1 MDASSTAAL
10 VYLTMR
16 ETFHSGDEMVTIT
29 QRESEQIEQAN
40 ASGRTP
46 VVFIHGLWLLA
57 SSWDRWAAVFEQAG
71 YAPLAPGWPDDP
83 ETVEQ
88 ARANPAVLAA
98 KGVVQVADHFA
109 EAIGGLTKK
118 PAIVGHSFG
127 GLIAQI
133 LAGRGLSA
141 ATVAVD
147 PAPFK
152 GVLPLPIAAIRTTLP
167 VLGNPANRGRAVTLS
182 FEQFRYGWANALGE
196 EEARRIYDEFHVAAP
211 GRPIF
216 QAAFA
221 NFNPAAATKADTKN
235 PERGPLLITT
245 GENDHAVPPAMSK
258 AAYKKQRH
266 NPGITEHAVIAG
278 RDHSLTIDDKWREVA
293 DTALA
298 FIKRFA

>member
-1 MDASSTAAL
+1 MA
-10 VYLTMR
+10 
-16 ETFHSGDEMVTIT
+16 TIT
-29 QRESEQIEQAN
+29 QRESEQIERAN
-40 ASGRTP
+40 ATGRTP
-46 VVFIHGLWLLA
+46 VVFIHGLWLLP
-57 SSWDRWAAVFEQAG
+57 SSWDRWASAFEEAG

-88 ARANPAVLAA
+88 ARANPEVFAG

-109 EAIGGLTKK
+109 EVIGGLAKK

-152 GVLPLPIAAIRTTLP
+152 GVLPLPIAAIRTTMP
-167 VLGNPANRGRAVTLS
+167 VLQNPANRGRAVTLT

-196 EEARRIYDEFHVAAP
+196 DEARRIYEEFHVAAP

-221 NFNPAAATKADTKN
+221 NFNPAAETKADTKN

-245 GENDHAVPPAMSK
+245 GENDHAVPPAMSR

-266 NPGITEHAVIAG
+266 NPGTTEHAVIPG

-298 FIKRFA
+298 FVKRFA

>member
-1 MDASSTAAL
+1 MA
-10 VYLTMR
+10 
-16 ETFHSGDEMVTIT
+16 TIT
-29 QRESEQIEQAN
+29 QVEREQIEKAN
-40 ASGRTP
+40 ATGRTP

-57 SSWDRWAAVFEQAG
+57 SSWDRWAAAFEEAG

-83 ETVEQ
+83 ETVEA
-88 ARANPAVLAA
+88 ARTNPEAFAG

-109 EAIGGLTKK
+109 EAIGGLDRK

-182 FEQFRYGWANALGE
+182 FEQFRYGWANAIDE
-196 EEARRIYDEFHVAAP
+196 EQAKRLYEEFHVAAP

-221 NFNPAAATKADTKN
+221 NLNPGAETKVDTRS

-245 GENDHAVPPAMSK
+245 GESDHAVPPSMSR
-258 AAYKKQRH
+258 AAYRKQRH
-266 NPGITEHAVIAG
+266 NPGVTEHVELPE
-278 RDHSLTIDDKWREVA
+278 RDHSLTIDERWREVA

-298 FIKRFA
+298 FVKRFA